1 MRQLNSAEWRR
12 LLRLFVAGA
21 EEMRP
26 VMMTPFE
33 RDGWVCATDS
43 HVLIRVDKKYITD
56 DYFTDKKTPDVKSVM
71 PQYNPQLAIT
81 KTGLIQALTKLN
93 LDYNETKTEC
103 PYCDEECEVEWEYTD
118 SDDDKHT
125 MWGECPCCKGSGY
138 LRNGINRFC
147 ELNGANLNAH
157 YLILLYNVM
166 TELSIDKATVTIGDM
181 RQLRFNI
188 AQGVDIVMMPCILNK
203 KRSKSVANI
212 KTTKL

>member
-93 LDYNETKTEC
+93 LDYNETKVEC
-103 PYCDEECEVEWEYTD
+103 PYCDENCEVEWEYID
-118 SDDDKHT
+118 HDGDKHT
-125 MWGECPCCKGSGY
+125 MWGVCPCCSGSGY
-138 LRNGINRFC
+138 IRNGINRFC
-147 ELNGANLNAH
+147 EVNGSHLSAH
-157 YLILLYNVM
+157 YMILLYQVM
-166 TELSIDKATVTIGDM
+166 KEFSIDKVAVAVGDM
-181 RQLRFNI
+181 GQLLFKI
-188 AQGVDIVMMPCILNK
+188 TQGADIVIMPCNLAN
-203 KRSKSVANI
+203 KRSKSVASI
-212 KTTKL
+212 KAIQL